1 MSLTTEQVL
10 AMAREQRHTGIVIN
24 PAGPSIR
31 MSLAQIAG

>member
-1 MSLTTEQVL
+1 MTTEEVL
-10 AMAREQRHTGIVIN
+10 DTAGRQGHTGIVIN